1 MGDTRI
7 ASAAAMNRDY
17 SIQAIL
23 NEAIEEQRANEAP
36 RKSDGELV
44 SQWKAW
50 VSTVGKAYE
59 EEL

>member
-1 MGDTRI
+1 
-7 ASAAAMNRDY
+7 MNRDY
-17 SIQAIL
+17 SIEAIL
-23 NEAIEEQRANEAP
+23 NEAIEEQLANEALEEQLANEAP